1 MVTMKSTLT
10 EQERKK
16 PEKFQGKGQEY
27 YKRWVKTTL
36 KEQDGGIVAQNV
48 ELHRPTTSGKEY
60 LGSMKLK
67 TSSVGAIRDCKEGN
81 VVVIQEMRTL
91 FWVR

>member
-1 MVTMKSTLT
+1 M
-10 EQERKK
+10 
-16 PEKFQGKGQEY
+16 
-27 YKRWVKTTL
+27 

-48 ELHRPTTSGKEY
+48 ELHRPTTSGEEH

-81 VVVIQEMRTL
+81 VVVIQEMRAL
-91 FWVR
+91 F